1 MWLPED
7 TYSLLVVGR
16 HPLTIGIAVAV
27 MTVQLFIVTILMA
40 DLIQR
45 NSEDDYTPYNPL
57 NIPAAVTGPVATAQ
71 FIAVLVTLVSVDNM
85 TWALLV
91 HWQNGHFQDP
101 ARFGYH
107 QWMTL
112 RPRYH
117 REDEEREP
125 LNPDK
130 DEESALSSPLQNN
143 KEDES
148 SVNSAVSLSVT
159 HAKGTSPTVSKWFA
173 VIWYGSNG
181 RRSLEGC
188 SSFVGTF
195 LLIVTS
201 ETVVDVLLT
210 FSAIHFVS
218 YLDNVVFWLACV
230 GYFGR
235 TVQTEALHPMCCS
248 ANFTTIP
255 ALMQP
260 MIQRHRQRERSG
272 KDHTKTND
280 SDVTRSSLEEKNETG
295 RICAPNCLGCD
306 CHHCLVDS
314 AGQTE

>member
-1 MWLPED
+1 MTTWFGLRRRMIATPSRQPMNNHPDPDKTEKSGNVLSMWLPED

-101 ARFGYH
+101 ARVGYH

-117 REDEEREP
+117 SEDEEREP

-130 DEESALSSPLQNN
+130 DEESALSS
-143 KEDES
+143 S
-148 SVNSAVSLSVT
+148 S
-159 HAKGTSPTVSKWFA
+159 
-173 VIWYGSNG
+173 
-181 RRSLEGC
+181 
-188 SSFVGTF
+188 
-195 LLIVTS
+195 
-201 ETVVDVLLT
+201 
-210 FSAIHFVS
+210 
-218 YLDNVVFWLACV
+218 
-230 GYFGR
+230 
-235 TVQTEALHPMCCS
+235 
-248 ANFTTIP
+248 
-255 ALMQP
+255 
-260 MIQRHRQRERSG
+260 
-272 KDHTKTND
+272 
-280 SDVTRSSLEEKNETG
+280 
-295 RICAPNCLGCD
+295 
-306 CHHCLVDS
+306 
-314 AGQTE
+314 